1 MATYLHRLGR
11 WAFRRRRTVVP
22 AWLAVLAA
30 VFLGAMNAPEA
41 PDDSASLPGIESQ
54 QAFDLINKRF
64 PGAEADGAE
73 ARVVFVA
80 KHGGHVT
87 DAANRSAI
95 GHFVTAAADGAEVAD
110 ASSPFDAHAV
120 SKDRTTAYA
129 TVTYKVTS
137 DDLTDAAKADLT
149 KAVEQARDAGLTV
162 EVGGSALETEAG
174 EGIGEVLGVLVAAVV
189 LLITFGSLAA
199 AGLPLLT
206 AITGVCV
213 SLAGITAVSSAFGFS
228 STVGEL
234 AMMLGLAVGID
245 YSLFVVSRYRE
256 ERAAGHR
263 PQEAAALAV
272 GTAGSAVVFAGLTVV
287 IALLG
292 LSVVGVPTLTKM
304 GIGSAGAVLVG
315 VLVALTAVP
324 ALLGFWPDAVLARR
338 DRKGARRDG
347 DAGRRDS
354 RGGRSGSRAGRRIP
368 APRLGRL
375 RGNRRAGAPAGA
387 GAADAPTE
395 TWTPDAPTATWPAVA
410 PAPAAKVSRGVRW
423 ARFVVR
429 RPVPV
434 LLLSVVGLGA
444 LAVPSLDLRMGMPG
458 AEAKSTSTTERRA
471 YDDLAK
477 GFGPGFNGPLT
488 VVVDASRAHD
498 PEGAVATVSDKLAG
512 TKGVVSVSPPRFNRA
527 KDTAVITAVPS
538 TAPTS
543 ERTQDLVHTIR
554 DERAAVESVTGADV
568 KVTGTTAL
576 NIDVGQK
583 MQDALVPYLLVV
595 VGLAFL
601 LLMVVFR
608 SVLVPLKAALGF
620 LLSVGA
626 ALGAIVTVFQ
636 EGHGAGFFGV
646 DETGPIMS
654 TMPIFLV
661 GIVFGLAMDYQ
672 VFLVSRIREAHLH
685 GEQPGQAVVTGF
697 RHSAHVVAA
706 AALIMM
712 AVFGGFMTGGESM
725 VKMVGFGLASAVFF
739 DAFVVRM
746 AFVPAVLALLGKR
759 AWWLPAWL
767 DRLLPRVDIEGEA
780 LTEQAHAPGGPS
792 GDEAHAPAPV
802 RAV

>member
-1 MATYLHRLGR
+1 MATFLHRVGR
-11 WAFRRRRTVVP
+11 WAFRRRRVVVL
-22 AWLAVLAA
+22 AWVVVLAA
-30 VFLGAMNAPEA
+30 VFLGASGASEA
-41 PDDSASLPGIESQ
+41 PDDSSSMPGIESQ
-54 QAFDLINKRF
+54 QAFDLINERF
-64 PGAEADGAE
+64 PGAEADGAQ
-73 ARVVFVA
+73 ARIVFVA
-80 KHGGHVT
+80 DHGQHIT
-87 DAANRSAI
+87 AAANRAAI
-95 GHFVTAAADGAEVAD
+95 GDLVAAVADGPQVAD
-110 ASSPFDAHAV
+110 ATSPFGTNAV
-120 SKDRTTAYA
+120 SKDKSTAYA
-129 TVTYKVTS
+129 TVTYKVAS
-137 DDLTDAAKADLT
+137 DDLTDASKTDLT

-162 EVGGSALETEAG
+162 EVGGSALETDAAEGLGEA
-174 EGIGEVLGVLVAAVV
+174 LGVVVAAVV

-206 AITGVCV
+206 AILGVCV

-256 ERAAGHR
+256 ERSKGHQ
-263 PQEAAALAV
+263 PQEAAALAA

-292 LSVVGVPTLTKM
+292 LSVIGVPMLTKM
-304 GIGSAGAVLVG
+304 GIGSAGAVVVA
-315 VLVALTAVP
+315 VLIALTAVP

-338 DRKGARRDG
+338 DRKGVRPARIKLF
-347 DAGRRDS
+347 
-354 RGGRSGSRAGRRIP
+354 RRI
-368 APRLGRL
+368 GRT
-375 RGNRRAGAPAGA
+375 RTAG
-387 GAADAPTE
+387 TS
-395 TWTPDAPTATWPAVA
+395 
-410 PAPAAKVSRGVRW
+410 AKEARGVRW

-429 RPVPV
+429 RPLPV
-434 LLLSVVGLGA
+434 LLLSVIGLGA

-458 AEAKSTSTTERRA
+458 DEAKSTATTERRA
-471 YDDLAK
+471 YDDLAE
-477 GFGPGFNGPLT
+477 GFGPGFNGPLA
-488 VVVDASRAHD
+488 VVVDARKADD
-498 PEGAVATVSDKLAG
+498 PKAAVWTVSAKLAA
-512 TKGVVSVSPPRFNRA
+512 TKGVVSLSPARFNEA
-527 KDTAVITAVPS
+527 KDTAVISAVPS

-543 ERTQDLVHTIR
+543 RETQDLVHTIR
-554 DERAAVESVTGADV
+554 GGRSAVESATGAEF

-583 MQDALVPYLLVV
+583 MQDALIPYLAVV
-595 VGLAFL
+595 VGLAFV
-601 LLMVVFR
+601 LLMLVFR
-608 SVLVPLKAALGF
+608 SILVPLKAALGF

-636 EGHGAGFFGV
+636 QGHGAGFFGV

-672 VFLVSRIREAHLH
+672 VFLVSRIREAHIH
-685 GEQPGQAVVTGF
+685 GEGPGQAVVTGF

-725 VKMVGFGLASAVFF
+725 VKMVGFGLAGAVFF

-759 AWWLPAWL
+759 AWWLPSWL
-767 DRLLPRVDIEGEA
+767 DRLLPRVDVEGEA
-780 LTEQAHAPGGPS
+780 LTKHAHTPRDSSDNDDRRTPMT
-792 GDEAHAPAPV
+792 V
-802 RAV
+802 V

>member
-1 MATYLHRLGR
+1 MATFLHRVGR
-11 WAFRRRRTVVP
+11 WAFRRRRIVVL
-22 AWLAVLAA
+22 AWVAVLAA
-30 VFLGAMNAPEA
+30 VFLGASSASEA
-41 PDDSASLPGIESQ
+41 PDDSSSMPGIESQ
-54 QAFDLINKRF
+54 QAFDLINQRF
-64 PGAEADGAE
+64 PGAEADGAQ
-73 ARVVFVA
+73 ARIVFVA
-80 KHGGHVT
+80 EHGQHVT
-87 DAANRSAI
+87 AAANRSAI
-95 GHFVTAAADGAEVAD
+95 GKLVAEVAD
-110 ASSPFDAHAV
+110 GSQVAGATSPFDTNAV
-120 SKDRTTAYA
+120 SKNKSTAYA
-129 TVTYKVTS
+129 TVTYKVES
-137 DDLTDAAKADLT
+137 DDLTDASKTDLT

-162 EVGGSALETEAG
+162 EVGGSALETDAG
-174 EGIGEVLGVLVAAVV
+174 QGLGELLGVLVAAVV

-206 AITGVCV
+206 AILGVCV

-256 ERAAGHR
+256 ERAKGHQ
-263 PQEAAALAV
+263 PQEAAALAA

-292 LSVVGVPTLTKM
+292 LSVVGVPMLTKM

-324 ALLGFWPDAVLARR
+324 ALLGFWPNAVLSRR
-338 DRKGARRDG
+338 DRKG
-347 DAGRRDS
+347 GRRTPHKLFS
-354 RGGRSGSRAGRRIP
+354 HISRAKTAGTRTKP
-368 APRLGRL
+368 A
-375 RGNRRAGAPAGA
+375 
-387 GAADAPTE
+387 
-395 TWTPDAPTATWPAVA
+395 
-410 PAPAAKVSRGVRW
+410 RGVRW
-423 ARFVVR
+423 AQFVVR
-429 RPVPV
+429 RPLPV
-434 LLLSVVGLGA
+434 LLLSVIGLGA

-458 AEAKSTSTTERRA
+458 DEAKSTATTERRA
-471 YDDLAK
+471 YDALAE

-488 VVVDASRAHD
+488 VVVDAKKADD
-498 PEGAVATVSDKLAG
+498 PKAAVAAVSAQLAG
-512 TKGVVSVSPPRFNRA
+512 TKGIVSVSPARFNEA
-527 KDTAVITAVPS
+527 KDTAVISAVPS

-543 ERTQDLVHTIR
+543 RQTQDLVHTIR
-554 DERAAVESVTGADV
+554 SERSAAESATGADF

-583 MQDALVPYLLVV
+583 MQDALIPYLAVV

-601 LLMVVFR
+601 LLMLVFR
-608 SVLVPLKAALGF
+608 SILVPLKAALGF

-636 EGHGAGFFGV
+636 QGHGAGFFGV

-672 VFLVSRIREAHLH
+672 VFLVSRIREAHIH
-685 GEQPGQAVVTGF
+685 GEQSGQAVVTGF
-697 RHSAHVVAA
+697 RHSAHVVGA

-759 AWWLPAWL
+759 AWWLPKWL
-767 DRLLPRVDIEGEA
+767 DRLLPRVDVEGEA
-780 LTEQAHAPGGPS
+780 LTKQAHTPRDSSDDDDRRTPMR
-792 GDEAHAPAPV
+792 V
-802 RAV
+802 V